1 MQLLRRHPLIS
12 FFVMAYAIS
21 WTYVIVFLIV
31 WPLPDTIVTD
41 TPELLGPVV
50 AGFVMTAVMSG
61 RAGVRQLLRRFVM
74 WRVNGAWYLYALL
87 AIPALYVIGVALV
100 PGALGSFKA
109 PSLTMSLLYPVFFI
123 VVLVL
128 DGPLLEEPGWRGFA
142 LPRLQARWGPL
153 VGTVILGIMWG
164 SWHAPQYF
172 TKTFAAAN
180 GGLSVS
186 GVIVF
191 LLATVIFS
199 VLITWAFNNTG
210 GSLLIA
216 PYPHGDQLHPGAH
229 QRPVPSRGIQRSRS
243 GGRLRNRCSYRRDRD
258 ARPPRLQ
265 AGNSVMAWQQHGTCR
280 RRTAGSQAESQFPQA
295 DGDLLKSG
303 GRPRRTRTT
312 SVHAEIGGPPQK

>member
-1 MQLLRRHPLIS
+1 MAAGQVEMSQAAIAERSTDSFSRAVQLLRRHPLIS

-50 AGFVMTAVMSG
+50 AGFVMTAVMGG

-74 WRVNGAWYLYALL
+74 WRVPAAWYVYALV
-87 AIPALYVIGVALV
+87 AIPALYFIGVALV

-109 PSLTMSLLYPVFFI
+109 PSLSMWLLYPVLFI
-123 VVLVL
+123 VVMVL

-153 VGTVILGIMWG
+153 VGTLILGVMWG
-164 SWHAPQYF
+164 AWHAPQYF

-180 GGLSVS
+180 GGLSAS

-191 LLATVIFS
+191 LLAAVIFS
-199 VLITWAFNNTG
+199 VLITWAFNHTA

-216 PYPHGDQLHPGAH
+216 ILIHTAINFTQAFTSDLFPAAAYNEVVPVAVFGAAAVLVVVAT
-229 QRPVPSRGIQRSRS
+229 R
-243 GGRLRNRCSYRRDRD
+243 GRL
-258 ARPPRLQ
+258 
-265 AGNSVMAWQQHGTCR
+265 GFKEV
-280 RRTAGSQAESQFPQA
+280 TA
-295 DGDLLKSG
+295 
-303 GRPRRTRTT
+303 
-312 SVHAEIGGPPQK
+312 

>member
-1 MQLLRRHPLIS
+1 MAANPVGTPNMSQAAVVEQSPDSSSRAMQLLRRHPLIS

-74 WRVNGAWYLYALL
+74 WRVRGAWYLYALL
-87 AIPALYVIGVALV
+87 GMPALYFIAVALV

-109 PSLTMSLLYPVFFI
+109 PSLTMSLLYPVLFV

-164 SWHAPQYF
+164 AWHAPQYF

-191 LLATVIFS
+191 LLAVVSFS

-216 PYPHGDQLHPGAH
+216 ILIHTAINFTQGLTSDLFPAAAYNEVVVVAVFGTAAVIVVIAT
-229 QRPVPSRGIQRSRS
+229 R
-243 GGRLRNRCSYRRDRD
+243 GRLGFKR
-258 ARPPRLQ
+258 A
-265 AGNSVMAWQQHGTCR
+265 
-280 RRTAGSQAESQFPQA
+280 TA
-295 DGDLLKSG
+295 
-303 GRPRRTRTT
+303 
-312 SVHAEIGGPPQK
+312 

>member
-1 MQLLRRHPLIS
+1 MAAIPVGTPNMSHAAVVEQSPDSSSRVIQLLRRHPLIS

-74 WRVNGAWYLYALL
+74 WRVRAVWYLYALV
-87 AIPALYVIGVALV
+87 AIPALYLIAVALV

-142 LPRLQARWGPL
+142 LPRLQARWGAL
-153 VGTVILGIMWG
+153 LGAVILGVMWAG
-164 SWHAPQYF
+164 WHAPQYF

-191 LLATVIFS
+191 LLAVVIFS

-216 PYPHGDQLHPGAH
+216 ILIHTAINFTQGITSDLFPAAAYNEVVPDAVFGAAAVIIVVAT
-229 QRPVPSRGIQRSRS
+229 R
-243 GGRLRNRCSYRRDRD
+243 GRLGFRRPDD
-258 ARPPRLQ
+258 Q
-265 AGNSVMAWQQHGTCR
+265 V
-280 RRTAGSQAESQFPQA
+280 RTA
-295 DGDLLKSG
+295 
-303 GRPRRTRTT
+303 
-312 SVHAEIGGPPQK
+312 